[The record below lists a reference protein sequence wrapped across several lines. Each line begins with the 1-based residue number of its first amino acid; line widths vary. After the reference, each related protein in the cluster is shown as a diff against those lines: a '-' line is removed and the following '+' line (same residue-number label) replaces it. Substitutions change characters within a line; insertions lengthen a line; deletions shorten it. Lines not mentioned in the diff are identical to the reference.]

1 MLTEDM
7 IVRIDLS
14 YVDRVKQFV
23 RLAQD
28 SPCEVSVRSGKF
40 VVDGKSILGVF
51 SLDLTSPVEVITD
64 DVELLDTIKKF
75 AE

>member
-1 MLTEDM
+1 M
-7 IVRIDLS
+7 RIDLS

-23 RLAQD
+23 KLAQD
-28 SPCEVSVRSGKF
+28 SPCEVSVISGKF

>member
-1 MLTEDM
+1 M
-7 IVRIDLS
+7 RIDLS

-23 RLAQD
+23 KLAQD

-51 SLDLTSPVEVITD
+51 SLDLTFPVEVITD
-64 DVELLDTIKKF
+64 DVGLLDTIKKF

>member
-28 SPCEVSVRSGKF
+28 SPCDVSVRSGKF